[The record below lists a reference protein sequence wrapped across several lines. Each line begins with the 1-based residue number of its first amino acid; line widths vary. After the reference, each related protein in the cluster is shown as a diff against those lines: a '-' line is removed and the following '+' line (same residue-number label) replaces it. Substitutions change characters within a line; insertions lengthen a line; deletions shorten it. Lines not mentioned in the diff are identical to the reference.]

1 MPAPWSEWRYA
12 SFEDRLICRRL
23 IRQGSR
29 SFFAA
34 SLLLPRE
41 LRDPA
46 YAIYAFCRLAD
57 DQVDLAGG
65 RADAIAGLRR
75 RLGAVYQGRPLDHP
89 SDRALAD
96 VVEHHRLPRALF
108 DALIEGL
115 EWDDRGRQ
123 FETIEDL
130 HAYAARVASTVGA
143 IMSCLMDGR
152 DPETLARA
160 CDLGLA
166 MQLTNIARDVGED
179 ARAGRL
185 YLPRRWLVEAGID
198 PAAFLAAPAMSP
210 ALAEVVARL
219 LREADV
225 FYDRAAPGIA
235 GLPAGCRPAINAAR
249 RLYAEIGS
257 VVAANDFDSLNQRAV
272 VSRRRKAALVVQALA
287 GSPFLRRRAAQSA
300 APATVFLV
308 DAATRSARDDPDARD
323 PDAESRAEWVLGLF
337 MKLKR
342 RDRLRDMNAGTV

>member
-235 GLPAGCRPAINAAR
+235 GLPAGC
-249 RLYAEIGS
+249 
-257 VVAANDFDSLNQRAV
+257 
-272 VSRRRKAALVVQALA
+272 
-287 GSPFLRRRAAQSA
+287 
-300 APATVFLV
+300 
-308 DAATRSARDDPDARD
+308 
-323 PDAESRAEWVLGLF
+323 
-337 MKLKR
+337 
-342 RDRLRDMNAGTV
+342 